1 MTWWA
6 RQGSGRT
13 GLLIVACA
21 LSTACRSESRSAPNK
36 KPSLDLTAAM
46 RDPDPAR
53 EPVASEPGTRDLT
66 SASEAERASM
76 VIAISATARVWREP
90 SAPSKLLVEHAGLD
104 LQFEDRGAD
113 YERGE
118 MATIAA
124 PFVNVLRADEL
135 ADGFVMVRGDK
146 DPASTR
152 WVETQHGRI
161 RCIAPLTEPS
171 RVDDAIRVCR
181 SATYKAMPE

>member
-1 MTWWA
+1 M
-6 RQGSGRT
+6 
-13 GLLIVACA
+13 VAVLVVA
-21 LSTACRSESRSAPNK
+21 ACKSESKSTPNK
-36 KPSLDLTAAM
+36 KPSLDLTAPM
-46 RDPDPAR
+46 R
-53 EPVASEPGTRDLT
+53 EPLREPAPRTSDAGTRDLT
-66 SASEAERASM
+66 SASEPERASM

-90 SAPSKLLVEHAGLD
+90 SAPSKLLVEYAGLD
-104 LQFEDRGAD
+104 LQFEDRGID

-118 MATIAA
+118 MATVAA

-146 DPASTR
+146 DDPTSSR

-161 RCIAPLTEPS
+161 RCTAPLTEPS

-181 SATYKAMPE
+181 SATYKAVP